1 MTTIKV
7 LAPAFLSVTSMQVF
21 GIPEDVMD
29 ETARFLEE
37 FGGVIIKQRPFAIR
51 ARIVSVHDLTVVKCR
66 LYLVSGRVFLDMT
79 RRRGDVVLFV
89 SIWRALKA
97 ALQKFST
104 PDLDE
109 ASTLAEIPECTTIV
123 AT

>member
-7 LAPAFLSVTSMQVF
+7 IPSAFLSITSMQVF

-37 FGGVIIKQRPFAIR
+37 FGGVLIKQKPFAIR
-51 ARIVSVHDLTVVKCR
+51 ARVVSKEYVTVVKCR
-66 LYLVSGRVFLDMT
+66 LYLVGGKVFLEMA

-97 ALQKFST
+97 ALHKFST
-104 PDLDE
+104 PDEE
-109 ASTLAEIPECTTIV
+109 ASASVEIPENTVVV
-123 AT
+123 AA

>member
-7 LAPAFLSVTSMQVF
+7 LPSAFLSVTSMQVF
-21 GIPEDVMD
+21 GIPEDVME

-97 ALQKFST
+97 ALRKFST
-104 PDLDE
+104 TPDDMNE
-109 ASTLAEIPECTTIV
+109 ASASV
-123 AT
+123 